1 MDTSILK
8 YKLQQKIAGKITNNL
23 ITEAVLLKA
32 DQVPE
37 QPDQGMSWMDWA
49 MYAAPWVAPFA
60 PSAFRWLR
68 GLRGARGLGRGG
80 IQTPPRPGTS
90 PQTRIT
96 GPEPKSTTPQ
106 NQKTP
111 RKSPNPAPGTNP
123 ARDTNP
129 APGRTNS
136 GRHKPRRPNS
146 GTPHPTRIGTEVG
159 EEVVEKGAKE
169 VGEEVVE
176 KAAKEV
182 GEKVVEKAAKEVG
195 EKVGKEVVETGAIA
209 VGKEVAK
216 DALLKNVKDNIA
228 KKLVAKSLGKV
239 AAKKLPFGVGLL
251 AGAGLAVVSAASGD
265 WEQAGYDLASG
276 TLSTVPVAGTA
287 GSVAIDAWAIKRQLD
302 KLNNMTPEELQ
313 KMSDELDTEEK
324 SEKAAENAKMQAV
337 LQHKPSDPV
346 RFTPGKI

>member
-23 ITEAVLLKA
+23 ITEAVILKA

-37 QPDQGMSWMDWA
+37 QPDQGMSWMDIA
-49 MYAAPWVAPFA
+49 LLSMLGGQSIG
-60 PSAFRWLR
+60 SAFRWLK
-68 GLRGARGLGRGG
+68 GLGGARGLGRGG
-80 IQTPPRPGTS
+80 IQTRPLPGTS
-90 PQTRIT
+90 PQTQIT
-96 GPEPKSTTPQ
+96 VPEPKSTTPQ

-111 RKSPNPAPGTNP
+111 RKSPNPVPGTNP

-136 GRHKPRRPNS
+136 GRHKPRHPNS
-146 GTPHPTRIGTEVG
+146 GTPRPTRIGTEVG
-159 EEVVEKGAKE
+159 EEVVEKGASAVGKQ

-176 KAAKEV
+176 KGASVV
-182 GEKVVEKAAKEVG
+182 GKQ
-195 EKVGKEVVETGAIA
+195 VGKEVAETGAIA

-239 AAKKLPFGVGLL
+239 AAKKLPFGLGLL
-251 AGAGLAVVSAASGD
+251 AGAGLAAVSAASGD

-276 TLSTVPVAGTA
+276 TASIVPGVGTA

-313 KMSDELDTEEK
+313 KMSDELDTEET
-324 SEKAAENAKMQAV
+324 SEKAAEKTKTQEV
-337 LQHKPSDPV
+337 VQHKPTDPV